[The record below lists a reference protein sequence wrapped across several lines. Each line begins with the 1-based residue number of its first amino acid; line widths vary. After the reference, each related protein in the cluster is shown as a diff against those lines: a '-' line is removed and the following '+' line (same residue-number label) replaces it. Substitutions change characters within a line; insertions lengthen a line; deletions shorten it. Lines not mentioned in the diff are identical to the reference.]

1 MVVSK
6 PFVKCKETR
15 KQNGRPSERVVR
27 ETIHDSQKST
37 LILQRRFTTKKQK
50 KRNKKETI
58 DKWDTPTYFWE
69 PLTKWCREKGNG
81 LDKRF

>member
-1 MVVSK
+1 MVGRASELSEK
-6 PFVKCKETR
+6 PSTILKNPPSFCKE
-15 KQNGRPSERVVR
+15 GLL
-27 ETIHDSQKST
+27 QKT
-37 LILQRRFTTKKQK
+37 K